1 MKRENDEFIE
11 IPEYLRHFPQ
21 YGVSVY
27 PYPVPSYGSFAQYP
41 LYPAA
46 AQPTRTPL
54 TPPGDLNIYEFR
66 GQFKSEEADKWFSLL
81 INDIAT
87 STKENIITETAGG
100 KITIPTH
107 LFVEKVITE
116 LRKLPDDKIKNHKPD
131 ILQVLSFVSSPA
143 IYRETLSLSAMR
155 IQYQG
160 MDIVTYGNLID
171 GNKSDYGNNG
181 CRVCPVLG
189 IINSISVSH
198 GKDDAHNKTW
208 ARRNILS
215 KLTDAMITAKGST
228 PDLCNL
234 SYVTKFIG
242 DSFSTRLMSVQKTA
256 E

>member
-1 MKRENDEFIE
+1 MRHENDIE
-11 IPEYLRHFPQ
+11 PIDIPEYYKHFPQ
-21 YGVSVY
+21 YGVNVY
-27 PYPVPSYGSFAQYP
+27 PYPVHTYGAFAQYP
-41 LYPAA
+41 LYAV

-87 STKENIITETAGG
+87 STKENIITETNGS

-107 LFVEKVITE
+107 LFIEKVITE
-116 LRKLPDDKIKNHKPD
+116 LRKLPKDKIEAHKPD
-131 ILQVLSFVSSPA
+131 ILQVLSFVSSPV

-198 GKDDAHNKTW
+198 CKGDANKAW
-208 ARRNILS
+208 ARRNVLS

>member
-1 MKRENDEFIE
+1 MRHENDEFIE
-11 IPEYLRHFPQ
+11 IPDYLRHFPQ
-21 YGVSVY
+21 YGMSVY
-27 PYPVPSYGSFAQYP
+27 PYPVPSYGAFSQYP
-41 LYPAA
+41 VYPSAT
-46 AQPTRTPL
+46 QPTRAPL

-66 GQFKSEEADKWFSLL
+66 GQFESDEADKWFSLL

-87 STKENIITETAGG
+87 STKENIIAESSGS

-107 LFVEKVITE
+107 LFIEKVITE
-116 LRKLPDDKIKNHKPD
+116 LRKLPEEKIEAHKPD
-131 ILQVLSFVSSPA
+131 ILQVLNFISSPA

-171 GNKSDYGNNG
+171 GNKSDYGNTG
-181 CRVCPVLG
+181 FRICPVLG

-198 GKDDAHNKTW
+198 NKGETHSKAW
-208 ARRNILS
+208 ARRNVLS

-234 SYVTKFIG
+234 SYATKFIG
-242 DSFSTRLMSVQKTA
+242 DSFSTRLGSVQKTA